1 MGMLLK
7 LLCPGDVPAKAHKMI
22 MNDTTNFSYEQVCL
36 EKHHAFI
43 IYSHW
48 YFDGYG
54 KPLVDNTTNQL
65 IEDSRL
71 RIWGEWDRMVVFYE
85 ILLRKLLYKHCIF
98 FEFDMALNPT
108 ALDVVLYLGKLYKKI
123 SQIVLLLHFYEI
135 PLKYAYTR
143 GGFSDLNCIKLSNMY
158 MIICIIGV

>member
-36 EKHHAFI
+36 EKHHAII

-48 YFDGYG
+48 NFDGYG

-98 FEFDMALNPT
+98 FEFYMALNPT
-108 ALDVVLYLGKLYKKI
+108 ALDVVLYLGSFIKKFPKLYFYCI
-123 SQIVLLLHFYEI
+123 FMRYLLNMLI
-135 PLKYAYTR
+135 PEGDFL
-143 GGFSDLNCIKLSNMY
+143 I
-158 MIICIIGV
+158 

>member
-48 YFDGYG
+48 NFDGYG

-85 ILLRKLLYKHCIF
+85 ILLRKGPICLSDYYACNCKNDLVLTLK
-98 FEFDMALNPT
+98 LNKT
-108 ALDVVLYLGKLYKKI
+108 
-123 SQIVLLLHFYEI
+123 
-135 PLKYAYTR
+135 
-143 GGFSDLNCIKLSNMY
+143 
-158 MIICIIGV
+158 